1 MSAAPERPE
10 PPPVQDP
17 TAPGA
22 TPAGPPTDPAHQSLQ
37 LIRAALAD
45 VIRGKPEAI
54 DLLLVGVLGAGH
66 VLLEDVPG
74 VGKTTLAKA
83 LAAALGMD
91 FARVQ
96 FTPDLL
102 PTDILGASILDPRD
116 GSFTFRPGPIFNHLL
131 LADEVNRAS
140 PRTQSALLEAMNEG
154 QVTIDGVTRPLPR
167 PFFVVATQNPVD
179 YQGTYPLPEAQ
190 LDRFLLRVE
199 MGYPDPENELRVLFD
214 RQLQDPLAAVRPVVD
229 LPQVLDLQAQVRRV
243 RVETDLGAYILRIVH
258 ATRAHADLELG
269 VSPRGALA
277 LFRAAQAH
285 AFLRGRAW
293 VGPADVQRVARQVLA
308 HRVLLAAPAR
318 YGGKA
323 TGEVI
328 QEVVAAVEIPT

>member
-1 MSAAPERPE
+1 MTEKSSPA
-10 PPPVQDP
+10 
-17 TAPGA
+17 GA
-22 TPAGPPTDPAHQSLQ
+22 TGKEVEHPRGEAGALDR
-37 LIRAALAD
+37 IRLALSS
-45 VIRGKPEAI
+45 VIRGKAEAI
-54 DLLLVGVLGAGH
+54 DMLLMGVLGGGH

-83 LAAALGMD
+83 LARTLSMD
-91 FARVQ
+91 FSRVQ

-116 GSFTFRPGPIFNHLL
+116 GSFSFRPGPVFNNLL

-140 PRTQSALLEAMNEG
+140 PRTQSALLEAMNES

-199 MGYPDPENELRVLFD
+199 VGYPDPESEMDVLFD
-214 RQLQDPLAAVRPVVD
+214 RQLSDPLENVKPVVD
-229 LPQVLDLQAQVRRV
+229 VEQLLELQHSVRQV
-243 RVETDLGAYILRIVH
+243 RVERDVGAFLLRLVT
-258 ATRAHADLELG
+258 ATREHKELELG
-269 VSPRGALA
+269 ASPRGALA

-285 AFLRGRAW
+285 AFLDDRGWA
-293 VGPADVQRVARQVLA
+293 GPADVQQVARPVLA
-308 HRVLLAAPAR
+308 HRIMMSAKAR
-318 YGGKA
+318 YGGK
-323 TGEVI
+323 TSGQIVDEI
-328 QEVVAAVEIPT
+328 IAAVEVPT